1 MRKKV
6 VADRPR
12 VTEKQVNSMYTS
24 ILNMA
29 NEKENKYNANFL
41 HYCISRLH
49 EKFGQSRRY
58 IMCRL
63 LEKGLSS
70 DEMYSSVLED
80 MKREY
85 DIFVSGN
92 SVANVK

>member
-1 MRKKV
+1 
-6 VADRPR
+6 
-12 VTEKQVNSMYTS
+12 
-24 ILNMA
+24 
-29 NEKENKYNANFL
+29 
-41 HYCISRLH
+41 
-49 EKFGQSRRY
+49 
-58 IMCRL
+58 MCRL